1 MHTCLYMYYLMLL
14 ITSVHIAL
22 CQEPCTL
29 GICSHQPSWIKHW
42 AAFIKYIRKAKRL
55 WLAANYKLQNINKT
69 QTSIF
74 ARSHLRTVQ
83 IWLAILFYFIKFC
96 LKVFV
101 YRHSCVFGSDFNCLY
116 FAVIYSLS
124 VCNLVKHS
132 LYSLQKF
139 VSCLKA
145 AKLLVSSL
153 LISKEIQTHL
163 RNLLGHKIVL
173 VYKFLKC

>member
-1 MHTCLYMYYLMLL
+1 MKD
-14 ITSVHIAL
+14 IK
-22 CQEPCTL
+22 CTL
-29 GICSHQPSWIKHW
+29 NVEFLSRRCKYIFRHMLGNAKIKIISIAYMSLHVLFNVIDNVRPLPCVKNHAHVICSHQPSWIKHW

-139 VSCLKA
+139 VSCL
-145 AKLLVSSL
+145 
-153 LISKEIQTHL
+153 
-163 RNLLGHKIVL
+163 
-173 VYKFLKC
+173 